1 MDVLGAQS
9 LNNYNSGYQTQSLS
23 MREITVVNKEATAG
37 LDDELH
43 LSMLNVD
50 ISDPSFCLLD
60 KSIGLAK
67 KSTMKSA

>member
-1 MDVLGAQS
+1 M
-9 LNNYNSGYQTQSLS
+9 S
-23 MREITVVNKEATAG
+23 MREIPVVNKEIKAFPS
-37 LDDELH
+37 DEELH

-60 KSIGLAK
+60 KSMGLTK

>member
-1 MDVLGAQS
+1 
-9 LNNYNSGYQTQSLS
+9 
-23 MREITVVNKEATAG
+23 MREIAVVNKDTSAG